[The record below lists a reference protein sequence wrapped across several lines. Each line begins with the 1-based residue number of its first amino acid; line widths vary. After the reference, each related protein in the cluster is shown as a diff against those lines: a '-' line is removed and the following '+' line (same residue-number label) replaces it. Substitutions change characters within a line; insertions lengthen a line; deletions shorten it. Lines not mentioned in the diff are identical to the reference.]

1 MKETRWF
8 TILKDKYEAGITNVF
23 LITGNIGDYVVPGVM
38 LTDYLVHHLQK
49 METGRIATYNLSEGS
64 IFYQGEASDMDKDE
78 SGNQNEAPDIEKDEQ
93 ENQKFPT
100 VDDEWVNML
109 NEMKTP
115 VGRTVYIIEY
125 PEFLIPKSH
134 FGQNDD
140 QTKKR
145 LIDLHKMMND
155 RGFLDS
161 DHILIFVTQ
170 AQSDIHEMYLNANS
184 RTAPIV
190 IEFPNVD
197 ERLDMIRYL
206 KGSSLKEIAWELTEG
221 QFAKLTAGLS
231 RVHLEDLY
239 LLAEDKGI
247 LARTMVMERK
257 EELIRKEF
265 GEVIEIFDTEG
276 YSLDDFA
283 GQEHIKEYHR
293 EAVIQPILEGDLS
306 FVPKGLLYM
315 GPPGTGKT
323 FFARC
328 LAGEANIN
336 FVEFKMSKILDKYV
350 GEAERNLEK
359 AFNCFKSLAPVG
371 VFIDEIDQALQRG
384 GDGDSNSVNKN
395 MFGMFLAF
403 LSDPKNRGQILW
415 VGATNYPNKLDEA
428 LKRAGRFDKKI
439 PFFAPT
445 EEERVAVFKYHF
457 NKTGFPCDIQDYYL
471 LGSKTDGYT
480 QAEIENIVVKTLE
493 LAKRK
498 KHAKIDDKLV
508 DYAMNCIISAQNSR
522 IQEMTDIALDE
533 CNDMEFLPERYK
545 EVVKGKLR
553 KNTV

>member
-1 MKETRWF
+1 
-8 TILKDKYEAGITNVF
+8 
-23 LITGNIGDYVVPGVM
+23 
-38 LTDYLVHHLQK
+38 
-49 METGRIATYNLSEGS
+49 
-64 IFYQGEASDMDKDE
+64 
-78 SGNQNEAPDIEKDEQ
+78 
-93 ENQKFPT
+93 
-100 VDDEWVNML
+100 ML
-109 NEMKTP
+109 NEMKIP
-115 VGRTVYIIEY
+115 IGKSVYIIEY
-125 PEFLIPKSH
+125 PEFLIPKSTQ
-134 FGQNDD
+134 GYLD
-140 QTKKR
+140 QETKKR
-145 LIDLHKMMND
+145 LIDLHKMMNH

-161 DHILIFVTQ
+161 NHMLIFVTRAQ
-170 AQSDIHEMYLNANS
+170 ADVHEMFLNANS
-184 RTAPIV
+184 RTVPIL
-190 IEFPNVD
+190 IEFPNVE

-206 KGSSLKEIAWELTEG
+206 KDSSFNSVTWELSES

-247 LARTMVMERK
+247 LAKAMVMERK

-293 EAVIQPILEGDLS
+293 EAVIQPIIEGDTS

-336 FVEFKMSKILDKYV
+336 FVEFKMSKILNKYV

-384 GDGDSNSVNKN
+384 GDQDGNPVNKN
-395 MFGMFLAF
+395 IFGMFLAF
-403 LSDPKNRGQILW
+403 LSDPSNRGQILW

-445 EEERVAVFKYHF
+445 DQERVQVFKYHF
-457 NKTGFPCDIQDYYL
+457 GKTGISCVIQNYEVL
-471 LGSKTDGYT
+471 AARTAGYT

-498 KHAKIDDKLV
+498 NYKKIDDALV
-508 DYAMNCIISAQNSR
+508 VLAMDYIISTQNHR
-522 IQEMTDIALDE
+522 IQEMTEIALEE
-533 CNDMEFLPERYK
+533 CNDLEFLPTKYREQVK
-545 EVVKGKLR
+545 EKRRNL
-553 KNTV
+553 